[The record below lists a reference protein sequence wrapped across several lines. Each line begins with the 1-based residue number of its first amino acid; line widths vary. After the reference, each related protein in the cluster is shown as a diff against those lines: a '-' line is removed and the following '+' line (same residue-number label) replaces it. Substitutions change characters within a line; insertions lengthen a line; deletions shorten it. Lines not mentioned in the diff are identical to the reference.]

1 MRPTYITIVS
11 MNTTEIDQYL
21 EHIVDSLKNLDVT
34 EIILF
39 GSINDGHYDD
49 ESDIDLLVI
58 LDIDKIP
65 QSYEEKMKMK
75 LEIRKAIR
83 SINREVAIDLLVY
96 TKKEYEILKQRGSN
110 FFQDIIKNERKL
122 YEKAS

>member
-110 FFQDIIKNERKL
+110 FFQDIIKNGRKL

>member
-1 MRPTYITIVS
+1 
-11 MNTTEIDQYL
+11 MNTTEIDNHL
-21 EHIVDSLKNLDVT
+21 ENIVESLKNLDVK

-39 GSINDGHYDD
+39 GSMQNGHCDD

-58 LDIDKIP
+58 LDLDKIP

-83 SINREVAIDLLVY
+83 SINRKIAIDLLVY
-96 TKKEYEILKQRGSN
+96 TKKEYEMLKQHGNN
-110 FFQDIIKNERKL
+110 FFQDIIKNGRKL

>member
-1 MRPTYITIVS
+1 MNEVEINTYLQ
-11 MNTTEIDQYL
+11 EI
-21 EHIVDSLKNLDVT
+21 IKKWRTLDIK

-39 GSINDGHYDD
+39 GSINNGNFNE

-65 QSYEEKMKMK
+65 KTYEEKMEMK
-75 LEIRKAIR
+75 LELRKAIR
-83 SINREVAIDLLVY
+83 EVNRKIAIDLLVY
-96 TKKEYEILKQRGSN
+96 TKKEFEILKIEGNN
-110 FFQDIIKNERKL
+110 FFKDIIKNGRKL

>member
-1 MRPTYITIVS
+1 MSGVEKDTYLQDIINVLS
-11 MNTTEIDQYL
+11 KLEI
-21 EHIVDSLKNLDVT
+21 K

-39 GSINDGHYDD
+39 GSINNGNFDE

-65 QSYEEKMKMK
+65 ETYEEKMEMK
-75 LEIRKAIR
+75 LQLRKAIR
-83 SINREVAIDLLVY
+83 EINRKIAIDLLVY
-96 TKKEYEILKQRGSN
+96 TKKEFEIIKKEGNN
-110 FFQDIIKNERKL
+110 FFQDIIKNGRKL

>member
-1 MRPTYITIVS
+1 
-11 MNTTEIDQYL
+11 MNTTEIDNYL
-21 EHIVDSLKNLDVT
+21 EAIVDSLKNLDVK

-58 LDIDKIP
+58 LDIDTIP

-83 SINREVAIDLLVY
+83 RINRKIAIDLLVY
-96 TKKEYEILKQRGSN
+96 TKKEYEMLKQHGNN
-110 FFQDIIKNERKL
+110 FFQDIIKNGRRL

>member
-21 EHIVDSLKNLDVT
+21 EHIVDSLKNLDVK

-110 FFQDIIKNERKL
+110 FFQDIIKNGKKL